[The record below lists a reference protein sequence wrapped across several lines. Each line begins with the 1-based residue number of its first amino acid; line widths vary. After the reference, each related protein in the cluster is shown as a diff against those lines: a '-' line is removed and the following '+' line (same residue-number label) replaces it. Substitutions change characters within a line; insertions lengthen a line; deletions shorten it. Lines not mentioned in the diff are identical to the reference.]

1 MTGRYT
7 TMRTIHPRPAV
18 AVALAGLLLL
28 SACGGG
34 ASSGSGTSPAMG
46 GGSPPPPTEGQLVTS
61 PPTKVA
67 SYGTSDLLSMLGVDS
82 VGKQLITIA
91 YSPVCSID
99 VYQIQY
105 QTVGGKGEATTA
117 SGALMVPTSGGS
129 SCQGPRPIVVYAH
142 GTNPSKTFNIAQ
154 ISPNQNGEGLILAAV
169 FAAQGYIVVAPNYA
183 GYDTSTLTYHPYLV
197 AAQQAH
203 DMMDALSAA
212 KSALPVASATSVTAN
227 GKVFVTGYSQGGF
240 VAMAT
245 AKAMQSAGMPPT
257 AAGPMSGPYALSA
270 LGDAI
275 FMGEVTQSSPLN
287 ITFLVDAYQQ
297 TYGNVYTAT
306 TDVFSSTYANGIGTL
321 LPNSSSAG
329 TLYTQ
334 GLLPQNALFST
345 TPPSAAYAA
354 MTPATSPANLAPVFA
369 QGFGTN
375 FLLTNAYRLNYLT
388 DEAAQPDGGFPTY
401 TTGMPPAAP
410 TNGLRQDLKTNDLR
424 NWTPT
429 APIFMCGGDADPE
442 VLFLNTQ
449 LMQKY
454 WMGVAPSAPVTV
466 LDIDSSG
473 GGADADLQT
482 AFAAAKAAVIASAVA
497 QGQSGTQAVFDNYH
511 SGLVPPFCLSA
522 VKRFFD
528 TM

>member
-1 MTGRYT
+1 
-7 TMRTIHPRPAV
+7 MRTIHLRPAV

-34 ASSGSGTSPAMG
+34 SSGSSSTSAAMG
-46 GGSPPPPTEGQLVTS
+46 GGSPPPPTEGQLVTN
-61 PPTKVA
+61 PPMKVA
-67 SYGTSDLLSMLGVDS
+67 SFSTSDLLSMLGVDS
-82 VGKQLITIA
+82 IGKQLITLA
-91 YSPVCSID
+91 YNPACAID

-142 GTNPSKTFNIAQ
+142 GTNPDKSFNIAQ
-154 ISPNQNGEGLILAAV
+154 ITPNQNGEGLILAAV

-197 AAQQAH
+197 ADQQAH

-212 KSALPVASATSVTAN
+212 KSALPVASATSVTAS
-227 GKVFVTGYSQGGF
+227 GKVFITGYSQGGF

-245 AKAMQSAGMPPT
+245 AKAMQAAGTPPT

-270 LGDAI
+270 FGDAI
-275 FMGEVTQSSPLN
+275 FMGEVTGSSPLN
-287 ITFLVDAYQQ
+287 ITFLVDGYQQ
-297 TYGNVYTAT
+297 TYGNIYNAP
-306 TDVFSSTYANGIGTL
+306 TDVFSPTYANGIGTL
-321 LPNSSSAG
+321 LPTSSSAG
-329 TLYTQ
+329 SLYTQ
-334 GLLPQNALFST
+334 GLLPQSALFST
-345 TPPSAAYAA
+345 TPPSPTYAA

-369 QGFGTN
+369 MGFAATN
-375 FLLTNAYRLNYLT
+375 FLITNAYRLSYLT

-410 TNGLRQDLKTNDLR
+410 TNGLRQDLKINDQR

-429 APIFMCGGDADPE
+429 VPMLLCGGSSDPE

-466 LDIDSSG
+466 LDIDSSSG
-473 GGADADLQT
+473 GPDADLQT

-497 QGQSGTQAVFDNYH
+497 QGQSGTQALFDNYH
-511 SGLVPPFCLSA
+511 AGLVPPFCLSA

>member
-1 MTGRYT
+1 
-7 TMRTIHPRPAV
+7 MRTIHLRPAV
-18 AVALAGLLLL
+18 TAALAGLLLL

-34 ASSGSGTSPAMG
+34 SSGSGTSSAMG
-46 GGSPPPPTEGQLVTS
+46 GGAPPPPTEGQLVTS
-61 PPTKVA
+61 PPMKVA
-67 SYGTSDLLSMLGVDS
+67 SFSTSDLLSMLGVDG

-91 YSPVCSID
+91 YNPTCAID

-142 GTNPSKTFNIAQ
+142 GTNPNKSFNIAQ

-197 AAQQAH
+197 ADQQAH

-245 AKAMQSAGMPPT
+245 AKAMQVAGTPPT

-270 LGDAI
+270 FGDAI
-275 FMGEVTQSSPLN
+275 FMGEVTGSSPLN
-287 ITFLVDAYQQ
+287 ITFLVDGYQQ

-321 LPNSSSAG
+321 LPTSSSAG
-329 TLYTQ
+329 SLYTQ

-345 TPPSAAYAA
+345 TAPSAAYAA
-354 MTPATSPANLAPVFA
+354 MTPATTPANLAPVFA
-369 QGFGTN
+369 TGFGATN
-375 FLLTNAYRLNYLT
+375 FLITNAYRLNYLT

-410 TNGLRQDLKTNDLR
+410 MNGLRQDLKTNDQR

-429 APIFMCGGDADPE
+429 APIFMCGGNSDPE

-454 WMGVAPSAPVTV
+454 WMGVAPAAPVTV
-466 LDIDSSG
+466 LDIDSSSG
-473 GGADADLQT
+473 GPDADLQT

-497 QGQSGTQAVFDNYH
+497 QGQSGTVALFDNYH
-511 SGLVPPFCLSA
+511 AGLVPPFCLSA

>member
-1 MTGRYT
+1 
-7 TMRTIHPRPAV
+7 MRTIPPRPAV
-18 AVALAGLLLL
+18 AVTLAALLLL

-34 ASSGSGTSPAMG
+34 SMSDSSSAMG
-46 GGSPPPPTEGQLVTS
+46 GTPPPPTEGQLLTN
-61 PPTKVA
+61 PPMKLA
-67 SYGTSDLLSMLGVDS
+67 SYSTSDLLSMLGVDS
-82 VGKQLITIA
+82 LGKQLLALA
-91 YSPVCSID
+91 YNPVCSID

-129 SCQGPRPIVVYAH
+129 NCQGARPIVLYAH
-142 GTNPSKTFNIAQ
+142 GTNPDKAFNIAQ

-183 GYDTSTLTYHPYLV
+183 GYDTSTLAYHPYLV
-197 AAQQAH
+197 ATQQAH
-203 DMMDALSAA
+203 DMMDALTAAQSAQPIAPGPGMGGTA
-212 KSALPVASATSVTAN
+212 K

-245 AKAMQSAGMPPT
+245 ARAMQAAGAPPT
-257 AAGPMSGPYALSA
+257 ATGPMSGPYALSA
-270 LGDAI
+270 FADAI

-306 TDVFSSTYANGIGTL
+306 TDVFSSTFANGIGTL
-321 LPNSSSAG
+321 LPTSSGAG

-334 GLLPQNALFST
+334 GLLPQNAVFSS

-369 QGFGTN
+369 QGFGTT
-375 FLLTNAYRLNYLT
+375 FLVTNQYRLNYLT

-401 TTGMPPAAP
+401 TSGMPPTAP
-410 TNGLRQDLKTNDLR
+410 MNGLRQDLMHNDLR
-424 NWTPT
+424 NWTPI
-429 APIFMCGGDADPE
+429 APMFLCGGNADPE

-449 LMQKY
+449 LIQKY
-454 WMGVAPSAPVTV
+454 WMAAAPSAPVTV

-473 GGADADLQT
+473 GPDADLQT
-482 AFAAAKAAVIASAVA
+482 AFAAAKAAVAANAVA
-497 QGQSGTQAVFDNYH
+497 NGASGAQAVFDNYH

>member
-1 MTGRYT
+1 
-7 TMRTIHPRPAV
+7 MRTIHPRPAV

-34 ASSGSGTSPAMG
+34 GSMSGSSSAMA
-46 GGSPPPPTEGQLVTS
+46 PPPPTEGQLITN
-61 PPTKVA
+61 PPMKLA
-67 SYGTSDLLSMLGVDS
+67 SYSTSDLLSMLGVDS
-82 VGKQLITIA
+82 VGKQLISLA
-91 YSPVCSID
+91 YNPVCSID

-129 SCQGPRPIVVYAH
+129 NCQGVRPIVLYAH
-142 GTNPSKTFNIAQ
+142 GTNPDKAFNIAQ
-154 ISPNQNGEGLILAAV
+154 ITPNQNGEGLILAAV

-183 GYDTSTLTYHPYLV
+183 GYDTSTLGYHPYLV
-197 AAQQAH
+197 ANQQAH

-212 KSALPVASATSVTAN
+212 KSALPVASSTSVTAN

-245 AKAMQSAGMPPT
+245 ARAMQAANTPPT

-270 LGDAI
+270 FADAI

-297 TYGNVYTAT
+297 TYGNVYTAP

-321 LPNSSSAG
+321 LPTSSGASN
-329 TLYTQ
+329 LYTQ
-334 GLLPQNALFST
+334 GLLPQHALFNS

-354 MTPATSPANLAPVFA
+354 MTPATMPTNLAPVFA
-369 QGFGTN
+369 QGFGSSFLVTN
-375 FLLTNAYRLNYLT
+375 EYRLNYLT
-388 DEAAQPDGGFPTY
+388 DQAAQPDAGFPNY
-401 TTGMPPAAP
+401 TTGMPPSSP
-410 TNGLRQDLKTNDLR
+410 MNGLRQDLKTNDLR

-429 APIFMCGGDADPE
+429 APMFLCGGDADPE

-449 LMQKY
+449 LIQKY
-454 WMGVAPSAPVTV
+454 WMGVAPAAPVTV

-473 GGADADLQT
+473 GPDPDLQA
-482 AFAAAKAAVIASAVA
+482 AFAAAKAAVAASAIA
-497 QGQSGTQAVFDNYH
+497 GGSSGTQAVFDNYH

>member
-1 MTGRYT
+1 
-7 TMRTIHPRPAV
+7 MRTFPPRPAV
-18 AVALAGLLLL
+18 AVALAGLSLL

-34 ASSGSGTSPAMG
+34 GSGSGTSSAT
-46 GGSPPPPTEGQLVTS
+46 GGSSSPPPTEGQLLTN
-61 PPTKVA
+61 PPTKLA
-67 SYGTSDLLSMLGVDS
+67 SYSTSDLLSMLGVDS
-82 VGKQLITIA
+82 VGKQLITLA
-91 YSPVCSID
+91 YNPVCSID

-105 QTVGGKGEATTA
+105 HTVGGKGEDTTA

-129 SCQGPRPIVVYAH
+129 SCQGARPIVLYAH
-142 GTNPSKTFNIAQ
+142 GTNPDKAFNIAQ

-169 FAAQGYIVVAPNYA
+169 FAAQGYIVIAPNYA
-183 GYDTSTLTYHPYLV
+183 GYDTSTLAYHPYLV
-197 AAQQAH
+197 ATQQAH
-203 DMMDALSAA
+203 DMLDALAAA
-212 KSALPVASATSVTAN
+212 KSALPVASAANITAN

-245 AKAMQSAGMPPT
+245 ARAMQAANAPPT

-270 LGDAI
+270 FADAI

-297 TYGNVYTAT
+297 TYGNLYTAT

-321 LPNSSSAG
+321 LPTASGAG
-329 TLYTQ
+329 NLYTQ

-354 MTPATSPANLAPVFA
+354 MAPATSPANLAPVFA
-369 QGFGTN
+369 GGFGTT
-375 FLLTNAYRLNYLT
+375 FLVTNAYRLNYLT
-388 DEAAQPDGGFPTY
+388 DEAAQPDGGFPSY
-401 TTGMPPAAP
+401 TTGMPATAP
-410 TNGLRQDLKTNDLR
+410 MNGLRQDLKTNDLR

-429 APIFMCGGDADPE
+429 APMFLCGGDADPE

-449 LMQKY
+449 LIQKY

-466 LDIDSSG
+466 LDIDSTG
-473 GGADADLQT
+473 GPDADLQV
-482 AFAAAKAAVIASAVA
+482 AFAAAKAAVAASAIA
-497 QGQSGTQAVFDNYH
+497 NGGSGTQAVFDNYH
-511 SGLVPPFCLSA
+511 AGLVPPFCLSA

>member
-1 MTGRYT
+1 
-7 TMRTIHPRPAV
+7 MRAIYPRPAV
-18 AVALAGLLLL
+18 ALALGGLLLL
-28 SACGGG
+28 SACGGSG
-34 ASSGSGTSPAMG
+34 SSGSTSPAM
-46 GGSPPPPTEGQLVTS
+46 GGSPPPPTEGQLTTS
-61 PPTKVA
+61 PPAKVA
-67 SYGTSDLLSMLGVDS
+67 SFSASDLLSMLGVDS
-82 VGKQLITIA
+82 IGKQLITIA
-91 YSPVCSID
+91 YSPLCSID
-99 VYQIQY
+99 VYHIQY

-129 SCQGPRPIVVYAH
+129 SCQGPRPLVVYAH
-142 GTNPSKTFNIAQ
+142 GTNPNKAFNIAQ
-154 ISPNQNGEGLILAAV
+154 ITPNQNGEGLILAAV
-169 FAAQGYIVVAPNYA
+169 FASQGYIVVAPNYA

-197 AAQQAH
+197 ADQQAH

-245 AKAMQSAGMPPT
+245 AKAMQAAGTPPT

-270 LGDAI
+270 FGDAI
-275 FMGEVTQSSPLN
+275 FMGEVTGSSPLN
-287 ITFLVDAYQQ
+287 VTFLADGYQQ
-297 TYGNVYTAT
+297 TYGNVYMAT
-306 TDVFSSTYANGIGTL
+306 TDVFSATYANGIGTL
-321 LPNSSSAG
+321 LPNTSSAG

-345 TPPSAAYAA
+345 SPPSPAYAA
-354 MTPATSPANLAPVFA
+354 MTPAATPTNLAPVFA
-369 QGFGTN
+369 TGFAATD
-375 FLLTNAYRLNYLT
+375 FLITNAYRLNYLT
-388 DEAAQPDGGFPTY
+388 DAAAQPDGGFPIY

-410 TNGLRQDLKTNDLR
+410 TNGLRQDLKINDLR
-424 NWTPT
+424 NWTPA
-429 APIFMCGGDADPE
+429 APMFLCGGNSDPE

-466 LDIDSSG
+466 LDIDSSSG
-473 GGADADLQT
+473 GTDADLQT

-497 QGQSGTQAVFDNYH
+497 QGQNPTVAVFDNYH
-511 SGLVPPFCLSA
+511 TGLVPAFCLSA